1 MSPEEE
7 ALAMKRAR
15 FYQIIGELP
24 PLKDVKMKKRDDMYV
39 VVYGMDHMLAD
50 RRNEIV
56 ALATELGIRLA
67 WDVQHFMTGERTT
80 VTSHA
85 QAMHWA
91 AEMDAQYWREKR
103 DLVKAAAAVKREATL
118 EVKRKIAA
126 KEKKKRDLGYAR
138 IPMFSEIQIENGI
151 TVAKDGEE
159 HADFPDPVEVV
170 A

>member
-7 ALAMKRAR
+7 AQALAMKRTR

-39 VVYGMDHMLAD
+39 IVYGMDHMLAD

-56 ALATELGIRLA
+56 SLATQLGIRLE

-85 QAMHWA
+85 QAILWA
-91 AEMDAQYWREKR
+91 AEKDAQYWRERK
-103 DLVKAAAAVKREATL
+103 DKVKAAAAVKREATL
-118 EVKRKIAA
+118 EVRRKVAA
-126 KEKKKRDLGYAR
+126 KEKKKQNLAYSR
-138 IPMFSEIQIENGI
+138 IPM
-151 TVAKDGEE
+151 A
-159 HADFPDPVEVV
+159 
-170 A
+170 